1 MLTYKSRNKD
11 KHILLFNR
19 SFWPD
24 IESTGQLLTELCEQ
38 LAKKYRVTVIVGRSY
53 YAEKE
58 NFKSGRFY
66 TREILNGI
74 EILRVRHTRFW
85 KGRLLGRMINWL
97 TYSVLAFLVTLRIQ
111 PTMIIACTDPPF
123 LGIVAMSIGYL
134 KSIPFVY
141 YCMDLYPDFALE
153 IGQLKQGFISRV
165 FDYFNKRALYRANL
179 IVSLGVSMRDRLKA
193 KGVPEERI
201 RIIPHWVD
209 TSAIRPIS
217 KKDNYFLQKFGL
229 TNKFIVMYS
238 GNIGLSQDFSSIL
251 KSIALLD
258 DPSSFYL
265 VFIGEGSG
273 KEALKNEAQSL
284 GLKNVLFLIY
294 QPQDKL
300 SFSLGMADLHL
311 VLLKKGM
318 AGASVPSKV
327 YGIMAAGRTYL
338 AISDKESEPARL
350 SAEFG
355 CGLWAAPQ
363 DTKAIT
369 KVISWALNHPDE
381 LEKMGERGR
390 RISETRF
397 DKEVVIKEWFL
408 TLDNLLKDL
417 SKDNKKK

>member
-1 MLTYKSRNKD
+1 MNKG

-24 IESTGQLLTELCEQ
+24 IESTGQLLTQLCEQ

-58 NFKSGRFY
+58 NFRAGRFY
-66 TREILNGI
+66 VRGIWNGI

-85 KGRLLGRMINWL
+85 KGHLLGRMMNWL
-97 TYSVLAFLVTLRIQ
+97 TYSVLAFLVTLRMH

-123 LGIVAMSIGYL
+123 MGIVAMAIGYL

-153 IGQLKQGFISRV
+153 IGQLKEGFVSRV
-165 FDYFNKRALYRANL
+165 FDYFNKKALYKADL

-193 KGVPEERI
+193 KGISEERI

-229 TNKFIVMYS
+229 TNKFILMYS

-251 KSIALLD
+251 KSITMLE

-273 KEALKNEAQSL
+273 KEALKKQAQSL

-327 YGIMAAGRTYL
+327 YGIMAAGRAYL
-338 AISDKESEPARL
+338 AISDEESEPARL
-350 SAEFG
+350 ACELG
-355 CGLWAAPQ
+355 CGVWAAPE

-369 KVISWALNHPDE
+369 KVIGWALNHPDE

-397 DKEVVIKEWFL
+397 DKEVVINEWFL
-408 TLDNLLKDL
+408 TLDNLLSGFK
-417 SKDNKKK
+417 